1 LNPLRIL
8 IATESLELWGAERT
22 LVELLK
28 HVDQRRFRIT
38 LLVQDESP
46 LAEVVEELGFHCI
59 RHRFARHPALQKH
72 GGLANAGMAALAAET
87 LSCLAGGLRLVPK
100 VRRFDIVLSFSLWQA
115 IEVLVASRITRR
127 AFVLDL
133 HETFAGNAGHKFIRA
148 ITRFSNAVIAPS
160 HSILSRSGLS
170 ANSTKLKVIP
180 RPVDTS
186 AIEQRHFREHPRQQ
200 LTVGVF
206 GQISPH
212 KGVQDVVD
220 AVASLQAST
229 IRLLIVGGR
238 EEDKRSRY
246 ENQIRASVAHIGN
259 GSSVIDRVPNV
270 FGLMASC
277 HLVVNASKHEAF
289 GRGMVEAIAAGA
301 LPIAIGEAGPSE
313 IIRDAAIGVIVPDSE
328 VLASYL
334 GDLLNGR
341 QPMPRAS
348 EAAIESALRRYDP
361 LNVASEYFDFLSTL
375 LVAPKR

>member
-1 LNPLRIL
+1 
-8 IATESLELWGAERT
+8 
-22 LVELLK
+22 
-28 HVDQRRFRIT
+28 
-38 LLVQDESP
+38 
-46 LAEVVEELGFHCI
+46 
-59 RHRFARHPALQKH
+59 
-72 GGLANAGMAALAAET
+72 
-87 LSCLAGGLRLVPK
+87 
-100 VRRFDIVLSFSLWQA
+100 
-115 IEVLVASRITRR
+115 
-127 AFVLDL
+127 
-133 HETFAGNAGHKFIRA
+133 
-148 ITRFSNAVIAPS
+148 
-160 HSILSRSGLS
+160 
-170 ANSTKLKVIP
+170 
-180 RPVDTS
+180 
-186 AIEQRHFREHPRQQ
+186 
-200 LTVGVF
+200 
-206 GQISPH
+206 
-212 KGVQDVVD
+212 VD